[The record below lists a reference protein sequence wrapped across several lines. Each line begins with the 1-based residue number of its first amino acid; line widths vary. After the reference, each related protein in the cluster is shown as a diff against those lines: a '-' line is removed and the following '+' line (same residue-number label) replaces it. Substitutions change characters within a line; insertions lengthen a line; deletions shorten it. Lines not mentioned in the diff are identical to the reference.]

1 MVNSRDVM
9 VKVNHMLDLMEDYY
23 SEIEIISDHV
33 VLLNVKGYCHEIPMD
48 DYRLVNDYENRTLGL
63 FMFFIKTKLFKVI
76 DCYELGAAGYL
87 VYFLESTKFS
97 KVDVEKFVLGLCEY
111 YKEQSKDSNWRYVTN
126 LATSYIK
133 YNVDVEYLVTRCK
146 VNVKIIECAE
156 KVKSIIFAFTLKFIY
171 K

>member
-1 MVNSRDVM
+1 MVQSRDVM
-9 VKVNHMLDLMEDYY
+9 VKVNHMLDLMEEYY
-23 SEIEIISDHV
+23 NEIEIVSDHV
-33 VLLNVKGYCHEIPMD
+33 VLLNVNGHCYEIPMD
-48 DYRLVNDYENRTLGL
+48 DYRLVNDYENRTLGM

-87 VYFLESTKFS
+87 VYFLEVTKFS
-97 KVDVEKFVLGLCEY
+97 KVDVERFVFGLCDY
-111 YKEQSKDSNWRYVTN
+111 YKEQSKDSSWRYVTN

-146 VNVKIIECAE
+146 VHIELIECVE
-156 KVKSIIFAFTLKFIY
+156 HEESLIFAFVLKFIY

>member
-33 VLLNVKGYCHEIPMD
+33 VLLNVNGNCYEIPMD

-63 FMFFIKTKLFKVI
+63 FMFFIKTNLFKVI

-87 VYFLESTKFS
+87 VYFLEVTKFS
-97 KVDVEKFVLGLCEY
+97 KVDVEKFLLGLCEY
-111 YKEQSKDSNWRYVTN
+111 CKELNKDSRWRYETN
-126 LATSYIK
+126 LESSFMV

-146 VNVKIIECAE
+146 VNIKIIECAE
-156 KVKSIIFAFTLKFIY
+156 KVKSIIFAFVLKFIY